1 MKTLMSRMDAIDSVG
16 EATAHEAVESGSV
29 DDGSAGHPVVASTA
43 SLHPQPTGSTGP
55 DGPAVVMLSGRNFW
69 LGCAMVAG
77 LILLI
82 GRVAIMPMWL
92 LAAEVMA
99 TILGLF
105 LFGSFKYQIHKNALT
120 YGMLLIVIATFCGLR
135 TSEWHVEIAQ
145 HGWWPWAQEHLLS
158 FHGLDN
164 LVHADTMLFILGL
177 TFFVSVIAQTR
188 LLEGLTFSLLRR
200 NRGGILSTVIAVTA
214 VVALA
219 SGVLDGVSMI
229 GLTIRTLVI
238 ILLLA
243 AAPIADIRHAVIIC
257 TTVTTICG
265 IWLAYGEPPNL
276 IMKANLYPYLGN
288 AFFLL
293 YCAPIA
299 LACYLVVAR
308 HVRKRLRGRRVN
320 LDTMDVIDA
329 NAEDVRFL
337 QATRHGEVVT
347 PVELVEDHAEELGAR
362 TEAVLQRLR
371 AGDSLGLA
379 MVRERV
385 PPAIRKS
392 LLGHLVSEDLADSLD
407 RHYVLDA
414 AGDHAGALKAER
426 SVDETLASLA
436 HVRRRAQKVGAL
448 ALLPFVGFLVLHG
461 FHHNTPLFLASF
473 AGFAVAVL
481 GIARIPNMR
490 ALALRDARQEYAE
503 YYFLFPLF
511 LSITLLTNAGFFG
524 QVQGLIQYGIATVGH
539 AHVAFAQFLGC
550 TFLSAILDNN
560 IVADFASHGLHNL
573 ETSTL
578 HLFAMAQIAGYAL
591 GGCWTHIG
599 SAQSVVAYAFIQ
611 RDVDANYTPVQWIR
625 DMTPVIVEMLAVI
638 AVILYA
644 ESALLKWLS

>member
-1 MKTLMSRMDAIDSVG
+1 MSRTDAIDGVVD
-16 EATAHEAVESGSV
+16 EAMPPDTMGRRAVDRQAMPSIPNPLPDPPVTSAP
-29 DDGSAGHPVVASTA
+29 DDR
-43 SLHPQPTGSTGP
+43 
-55 DGPAVVMLSGRNFW
+55 AVVMLSGRNFV
-69 LGCAMVAG
+69 LGCAIVAG
-77 LILLI
+77 LIGLVD
-82 GRVAIMPMWL
+82 RVAFLPLWL
-92 LAAEVMA
+92 LGAEVLA

-120 YGMLLIVIATFCGLR
+120 YGMLLIVVSTFCGLQS
-135 TSEWHVEIAQ
+135 SEWRLEITQ
-145 HGWWPWAQEHLLS
+145 RGWWHWAQQHLLS
-158 FHGLDN
+158 FRGLDD
-164 LVHADTMLFILGL
+164 LVHADTMMFILGL

-200 NRGGILSTVIAVTA
+200 NRGNILSTVIAVTA

-243 AAPIADIRHAVIIC
+243 AAPMADIRHAVMVC

-276 IMKANLYPYLGN
+276 IMKANLYPRLGN
-288 AFFLL
+288 AFFLI
-293 YCAPIA
+293 YCAPVAI
-299 LACYLVVAR
+299 ACYLVVAR
-308 HVRKRLRGRRVN
+308 HIRKRLRGRQVN

-337 QATRHGEVVT
+337 QATRHSEVVT
-347 PVELVEDHAEELGAR
+347 PVELIEDHAAELDGKA
-362 TEAVLQRLR
+362 ELVLQRLR
-371 AGDSLGLA
+371 GGDSLGLA
-379 MVRERV
+379 LVREGL
-385 PPAIRKS
+385 PEATRKG

-407 RHYVLDA
+407 RHYILDA
-414 AGDHAGALKAER
+414 AGDHAGALEAER

-436 HVRRRAQKVGAL
+436 HVRRRAQKIGAL
-448 ALLPFVGFLVLHG
+448 ALLPFAGFLVLHG
-461 FHHNTPLFLASF
+461 FHHETPLFLASF
-473 AGFAVAVL
+473 AGFAVALL
-481 GIARIPNMR
+481 GVAAIPKMR
-490 ALALRDARQEYAE
+490 ALALREARQEYAE

-524 QVQGLIQYGIATVGH
+524 QLQGLIHHGIETLGQ

-560 IVADFASHGLHNL
+560 IVADFASRGLHNL
-573 ETSTL
+573 ETPTL
-578 HLFAMAQIAGYAL
+578 HLFALAQIAGYAL

-611 RDVDANYTPVQWIR
+611 RDVDAKYTPVQWIKE
-625 DMTPVIVEMLAVI
+625 MTPVIVEMLGVI

-644 ESALLKWLS
+644 ESAVLKWLR

>member
-1 MKTLMSRMDAIDSVG
+1 MKTLMSRTDAIDGVVD
-16 EATAHEAVESGSV
+16 EAMLPETTGRRAVDREAMPSIPSPLPEP
-29 DDGSAGHPVVASTA
+29 PV
-43 SLHPQPTGSTGP
+43 TGALDP
-55 DGPAVVMLSGRNFW
+55 PAIVMLSGRNFV
-69 LGCAMVAG
+69 LGCAIVAG
-77 LILLI
+77 LIGLV
-82 GRVAIMPMWL
+82 GRVAFLPMWL
-92 LAAEVMA
+92 LGAEVLA

-120 YGMLLIVIATFCGLR
+120 YGMLLIVVSTFCGLQS
-135 TSEWHVEIAQ
+135 SEWHLEITQ
-145 HGWWPWAQEHLLS
+145 RGWWYWTQQHLLS
-158 FHGLDN
+158 FRGLDD

-200 NRGGILSTVIAVTA
+200 NQGNILSTVIAVTA

-243 AAPIADIRHAVIIC
+243 AAPMADIRHAVMVC

-276 IMKANLYPYLGN
+276 IMKANLYPRLGN
-288 AFFLL
+288 AFFLI
-293 YCAPIA
+293 YCAPVAIA
-299 LACYLVVAR
+299 AYLVVAR
-308 HVRKRLRGRRVN
+308 HIRKRLRGRQVN

-337 QATRHGEVVT
+337 QATRHSEVVT
-347 PVELVEDHAEELGAR
+347 PVELIEDQAAELDGKAEL
-362 TEAVLQRLR
+362 VLQRLR
-371 AGDSLGLA
+371 GGDSLGLA
-379 MVRERV
+379 LVRERV
-385 PPAIRKS
+385 PEAIRKS
-392 LLGHLVSEDLADSLD
+392 LLGHLVSEDLADALD
-407 RHYVLDA
+407 RHYILDA
-414 AGDHAGALKAER
+414 AGDHEGALEAER

-436 HVRRRAQKVGAL
+436 HVRRRAQKIGAV
-448 ALLPFVGFLVLHG
+448 ALLPFAGFLVLHG
-461 FHHNTPLFLASF
+461 FHHETPLFLASF

-481 GIARIPNMR
+481 GVAAIPKMR
-490 ALALRDARQEYAE
+490 ALALREARQEYAE

-524 QVQGLIQYGIATVGH
+524 QLQGLIHHGIETLGQ

-560 IVADFASHGLHNL
+560 IVADFASRGLHNL

-578 HLFAMAQIAGYAL
+578 HLFALAQIAGYAL

-611 RDVDANYTPVQWIR
+611 RDVDAKYTPVQWIKE
-625 DMTPVIVEMLAVI
+625 MTPVIVEMLGVI

-644 ESALLKWLS
+644 ESAVLKWLR

>member
-1 MKTLMSRMDAIDSVG
+1 MDRP
-16 EATAHEAVESGSV
+16 AT
-29 DDGSAGHPVVASTA
+29 DQPPSAPPS
-43 SLHPQPTGSTGP
+43 S
-55 DGPAVVMLSGRNFW
+55 PAVVMLSGRNFV
-69 LGCAMVAG
+69 LGCAVVAG
-77 LILLI
+77 MLLLL
-82 GRVAIMPMWL
+82 GRAEALPTWL
-92 LAAEVMA
+92 LAAEVLT

-120 YGMLLIVIATFCGLR
+120 YGMLLIVVATFCGLQ
-135 TSEWHVEIAQ
+135 TSEWQVEIAQ
-145 HGWWPWAQEHLLS
+145 YGWWHWAQQHVLS
-158 FHGLDN
+158 FRGLDE

-177 TFFVSVIAQTR
+177 TYFVSVIAQTR

-200 NRGGILSTVIAVTA
+200 NRGDILSTVIAVTA
-214 VVALA
+214 IVAMA

-243 AAPIADIRHAVIIC
+243 AAPMADIRNAVMVC

-276 IMKANLYPYLGN
+276 IMKANLYPSLGN
-288 AFFLL
+288 TFFLI
-293 YCAPIA
+293 YCAPVA
-299 LACYLVVAR
+299 VASYLVVAR
-308 HVRKRLRGRRVN
+308 HIRKRLRGRVVD

-337 QATRHGEVVT
+337 QATRHGEVLT
-347 PVELVEDHAEELGAR
+347 PIELVEDHAAELDGRA
-362 TEAVLQRLR
+362 EFVLERLR
-371 AGDSLGLA
+371 GGDSLGLA

-385 PPAIRKS
+385 PENSRKS

-407 RHYVLDA
+407 RHYVLA
-414 AGDHAGALKAER
+414 ASGDHGGALTEER
-426 SVDETLASLA
+426 SVDETLASMA
-436 HVRRRAQKVGAL
+436 QVRQRAQKIGAL
-448 ALLPFVGFLVLHG
+448 ALVPFVGFLVLHG

-473 AGFAVAVL
+473 GGFAVAVL

-490 ALALRDARQEYAE
+490 ALALRDARHEYAE

-511 LSITLLTNAGFFG
+511 LSITLLTNAGFFS
-524 QVQGLIQYGIATVGH
+524 QLEGLIHRGIETLGH

-560 IVADFASHGLHNL
+560 IVADFASRGLHNL

-578 HLFAMAQIAGYAL
+578 HLFALAQIAGYAL

-611 RDVDANYTPVQWIR
+611 RDVDAKYTPVQWIR
-625 DMTPVIVEMLAVI
+625 EMTPVIVEMMGVI
-638 AVILYA
+638 TVILYI
-644 ESALLKWLS
+644 ESALLKWLF